1 MCLQGVQSFFESM
14 HIAGKNNNLCNCC
27 VLSVCDCQNV
37 TVTGSHVHTTRM
49 GTFVFVPDVLHDGHA
64 VYINDH
70 HEYLYFY
77 APIWLVGNDYTKNM
91 AGVRSIGNGVCP
103 TNVPSWEHYVDGKWT
118 VIPLKITCKRGSCC
132 ACCIYCY
139 FTMWSH
145 LLSYYLKSRLVRF
158 WVTFYSQKAHVSYN
172 TLL

>member
-1 MCLQGVQSFFESM
+1 MLWL
-14 HIAGKNNNLCNCC
+14 A
-27 VLSVCDCQNV
+27 VCDCQNV

-118 VIPLKITCKRGSCC
+118 VVPLKITCKRGPCCISC
-132 ACCIYCY
+132 ACCFYY
-139 FTMWSH
+139 VVAFTVVFIEISS
-145 LLSYYLKSRLVRF
+145 LSDVF
-158 WVTFYSQKAHVSYN
+158 FSQKAHVSYN
-172 TLL
+172 LLLWFQCCKRHPRNNLKDPKQVCCLGWIC